1 MNTNASHILDRNGRQ
16 IWPSL
21 GADFTSGAK
30 SASGAAGAATSLV
43 NTISGGAKGKQ
54 TDAGKVSQ
62 SVGQLAGQV
71 AGIALA
77 VPAIGPVVAVVA
89 GVVAAAAALVDAL
102 FGSSEDDAY
111 MEQAGQYNQL
121 NVQLRQ
127 RITQVDAQ
135 TRSVGDALNI
145 MDKSLKEVG
154 LSGIP
159 TLMGMG
165 SFAQDQLNAAVA
177 SNNELQQVLDRKVA
191 ELQSLITQFNKAV
204 TDTYN
209 AITGKNT
216 ATKVILWSLGIIAG
230 AGATYLI
237 VKKLK
242 NQL

>member
-1 MNTNASHILDRNGRQ
+1 MDRDGRQ

-21 GADFTSGAK
+21 GADFVTSAK
-30 SASGAAGAATSLV
+30 SAAGSANAATSLAK
-43 NTISGGAKGKQ
+43 TIGGNSKGKQ
-54 TDAGKVSQ
+54 TEVGKVSSTVAASAGLVGGLLGSAKISAAFGPTGLVIS
-62 SVGQLAGQV
+62 SVLV
-71 AGIALA
+71 
-77 VPAIGPVVAVVA
+77 
-89 GVVAAAAALVDAL
+89 VVAAAAALVDYL

-135 TRSVGDALNI
+135 TRNVGDALKI

-159 TLMGMG
+159 VEVGMG

-191 ELQSLITQFNKAV
+191 GLQSLITQFNKAV